1 MNELK
6 PCPFCGNESVG
17 VDEWETYAQVT
28 CGKCDACGP
37 CGNDVEEAVRLWNA
51 VLRKDDMKMEKNCAN
66 CVHISKKGDGKV
78 YCIKDLAP
86 LYSCKHYEPDT
97 PLAQLSRHCATCKYS
112 YFKMIKEKLLAYC
125 KHEIGSPEG
134 YVCSSWKAKEPEST
148 PLTPSN
154 STSLNDLCTAAVDK
168 WGAPLQVQKAVEE
181 LAELQL
187 VLIRW
192 MNGKEPASKIR
203 DNIREEREDV
213 EIMLRQLDVIFGRSK
228 EWQHKKY
235 EHLQAIVEDTEDD

>member
-6 PCPFCGNESVG
+6 TCPFCGG
-17 VDEWETYAQVT
+17 TKPYIDENIKCIACFDCEAIGPTAET
-28 CGKCDACGP
+28 
-37 CGNDVEEAVRLWNA
+37 VEEAIALWNA
-51 VLRKDDMKMEKNCAN
+51 
-66 CVHISKKGDGKV
+66 
-78 YCIKDLAP
+78 AP
-86 LYSCKHYEPDT
+86 RPEPVT
-97 PLAQLSRHCATCKYS
+97 T
-112 YFKMIKEKLLAYC
+112 
-125 KHEIGSPEG
+125 GS
-134 YVCSSWKAKEPEST
+134 EST
-148 PLTPSN
+148 PL
-154 STSLNDLCTAAVDK
+154 NDLCMAAVDK

>member
-37 CGNDVEEAVRLWNA
+37 CGNDVEEAVERWNA
-51 VLRKDDMKMEKNCAN
+51 AWRKEDVEMEKNCGN
-66 CVHISKKGDGKV
+66 
-78 YCIKDLAP
+78 
-86 LYSCKHYEPDT
+86 
-97 PLAQLSRHCATCKYS
+97 CKYNQDGYCS
-112 YFKMIKEKLLAYC
+112 AVPPYKYFQVDSHLCCTDWET
-125 KHEIGSPEG
+125 
-134 YVCSSWKAKEPEST
+134 KEPEPA

-154 STSLNDLCTAAVDK
+154 SRSLNDLCTAAVDK

>member
-1 MNELK
+1 MELPK
-6 PCPFCGNESVG
+6 VIDQLEELIADRES
-17 VDEWETYAQVT
+17 
-28 CGKCDACGP
+28 
-37 CGNDVEEAVRLWNA
+37 
-51 VLRKDDMKMEKNCAN
+51 
-66 CVHISKKGDGKV
+66 
-78 YCIKDLAP
+78 
-86 LYSCKHYEPDT
+86 
-97 PLAQLSRHCATCKYS
+97 
-112 YFKMIKEKLLAYC
+112 F
-125 KHEIGSPEG
+125 
-134 YVCSSWKAKEPEST
+134 
-148 PLTPSN
+148 
-154 STSLNDLCTAAVDK
+154 LNDLCTAAVDK